1 MMPVSQTKASDDT
14 PPNSITLTTI
24 SNSVTVKINSDL
36 FHHGI
41 MLNTRKYGNYF
52 ANLESSSELDLKF
65 KTDLSNK
72 FNFPQKSESEVTGG
86 LRLGGY
92 VAESSRLYLKVG
104 FHSENFGQPSTL
116 KTRNL
121 TAFNGGFYKTALA
134 SGVGFE
140 YGVNNKI
147 TILGECSTR
156 TRDLPMLEQK
166 HKKPKTENIKARDN
180 RILIGFKYLFGNKK

>member
-1 MMPVSQTKASDDT
+1 MPVSQTTMTDDT
-14 PPNSITLTTI
+14 TPNDIIITTI
-24 SNSVTVKINSDL
+24 SDSLTLKINPDL
-36 FHHGI
+36 FHHGV

-72 FNFPQKSESEVTGG
+72 FNFPQKRESEVTGG

-104 FHSENFGQPSTL
+104 FHSENFGQASTL

-140 YGVNNKI
+140 YGINNKI

-156 TRDLPMLEQK
+156 ARDLPLLEQK
-166 HKKPKTENIKARDN
+166 QKSNKTEGVKARDN
-180 RILIGFKYLFGNKK
+180 RILIGFKYLFGTKK